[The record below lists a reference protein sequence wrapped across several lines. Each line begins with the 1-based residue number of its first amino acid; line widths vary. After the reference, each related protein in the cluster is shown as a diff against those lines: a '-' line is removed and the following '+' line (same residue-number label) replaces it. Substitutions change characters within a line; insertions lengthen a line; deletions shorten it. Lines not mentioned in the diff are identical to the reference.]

1 MRNATIVTPVTIGP
15 IHPRSGGPLYDWRDV
30 LAHVRTGGRVLSR
43 NRSTEAAYSTHS
55 RAVLDEHCRTVARS
69 ARRRCVDAALGE
81 RLRRDLLSD
90 RRVAL
95 EPALFPYAL
104 RPPIS
109 HLVLWVSADHHA
121 RWRRDVGVHA
131 WLRSLVGG
139 AELTWVQNLAGERSV
154 ESLPHYHVFLRDGVG
169 GVDLR
174 GQPACAADASLRT
187 A

>member
-1 MRNATIVTPVTIGP
+1 M
-15 IHPRSGGPLYDWRDV
+15 
-30 LAHVRTGGRVLSR
+30 RTGGRVLSR
-43 NRSTEAAYSTHS
+43 NRTTEAAYSSHS
-55 RAVLDEHCRTVARS
+55 RAVLEQSCSHVARG

-104 RPPIS
+104 RPPIA

-131 WLRSLVGG
+131 WLRALVGD
-139 AELTWVQNLAGERSV
+139 AALTWVQNVAGERSV

-169 GVDLR
+169 GIDLR
-174 GQPACAADASLRT
+174 GEPACAADARLRT

>member
-1 MRNATIVTPVTIGP
+1 MRNSSVTPVTIGP
-15 IHPRSGGPLYDWRDV
+15 IHPRSGGPLYDWGDV
-30 LAHVRTGGRVLSR
+30 LDHVRTGGRVLSR
-43 NRSTEAAYSTHS
+43 NRTTEEAYATHS
-55 RAVLDEHCRTVARS
+55 KEVFEESCRTVARKL
-69 ARRRCVDAALGE
+69 RRRCVDAALGE

-109 HLVLWVSADHHA
+109 HLVLWVAADHHA
-121 RWRRDVGVHA
+121 RWRRDIGVHA
-131 WLRSLVGG
+131 WLRELAGDR
-139 AELTWVQNLAGERSV
+139 ALTWVQNLAGERSV
-154 ESLPHYHVFLRDGVG
+154 ESLPQYHVFLRDGVG

-174 GQPACAADASLRT
+174 GEPACAAADPRLST

>member
-1 MRNATIVTPVTIGP
+1 MRNTSIVTPVTVGP
-15 IHPRSGGPLYDWRDV
+15 IHPRSGGPLYDWVDV
-30 LAHVRTGGRVLSR
+30 LDHVRTGGRVLSR

-55 RAVLDEHCRTVARS
+55 RAVLEQSCKNVVRG

-95 EPALFPYAL
+95 EPSLFPYAL

-109 HLVLWVSADHHA
+109 HLVLWIAADHHD
-121 RWRRDVGVHA
+121 RWRRDVGVDA
-131 WLRSLVGG
+131 WLRARIRG
-139 AELTWVQNLAGERSV
+139 ALTWVQNLPGERSV

-174 GQPACAADASLRT
+174 GQPACAADPRLST